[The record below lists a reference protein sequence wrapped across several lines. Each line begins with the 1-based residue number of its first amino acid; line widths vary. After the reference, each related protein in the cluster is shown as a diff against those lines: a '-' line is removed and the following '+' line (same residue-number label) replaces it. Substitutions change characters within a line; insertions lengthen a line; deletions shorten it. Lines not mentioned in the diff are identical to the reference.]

1 MQYLPGIIRD
11 SQLCSSIKS
20 VYFPICSSHTERYAA
35 TDKNSLLEHLVTL
48 FLNFGNSSVS
58 QLYLKNYSMPF
69 LDQTTCYYHH
79 FSFVL
84 CCLDYQ
90 NGMTLNCKKNIE
102 TNNIISMHSLKKFS
116 SSFVL
121 EKKSDFKHGFG
132 TTMGIINI
140 I

>member
-1 MQYLPGIIRD
+1 MLSGLPKWNDI
-11 SQLCSSIKS
+11 S
-20 VYFPICSSHTERYAA
+20 
-35 TDKNSLLEHLVTL
+35 
-48 FLNFGNSSVS
+48 
-58 QLYLKNYSMPF
+58 
-69 LDQTTCYYHH
+69 
-79 FSFVL
+79 
-84 CCLDYQ
+84 
-90 NGMTLNCKKNIE
+90 KKNIE